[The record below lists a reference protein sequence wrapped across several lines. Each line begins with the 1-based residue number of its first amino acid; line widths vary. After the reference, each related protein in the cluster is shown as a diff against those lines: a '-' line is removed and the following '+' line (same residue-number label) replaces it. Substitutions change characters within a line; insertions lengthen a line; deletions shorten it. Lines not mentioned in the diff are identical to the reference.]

1 MNKDQVSGKID
12 TAIGKGKQAVGEAV
26 GSDKLANEGVAQQ
39 AKGAVKETWGN
50 VKDAAHEAGK
60 TVQAQHANDA
70 DNARHNLAEKVD
82 HAKTAVN
89 EKIDSFQ
96 KEQREKRIA

>member
-12 TAIGKGKQAVGEAV
+12 SAIGQGKQAVGEAV

-50 VKDAAHEAGK
+50 VKDAAHEVGA
-60 TVQAQHANDA
+60 TARAEHAHDA
-70 DNARHNLAEKVD
+70 DNARHSIAEKLD
-82 HAKTAVN
+82 HAKAAVN
-89 EKIDSFQ
+89 EKNDSV
-96 KEQREKRIA
+96 KEDQREKRSA